1 MKRNHRILY
10 SIIGLI
16 VILSSSTI
24 SLAMATDIKGNW
36 AEDYIVQLIEKGAM
50 PIYPDGTFKP
60 NNSITRG
67 EFIKAVNNIFEFE
80 EMVEIQ
86 FKDINEED
94 PFYNDIKKAV
104 AAGYIN
110 GYEDGTV
117 KTKGFIT
124 RQEAS
129 KILVIASNF

>member
-1 MKRNHRILY
+1 
-10 SIIGLI
+10 
-16 VILSSSTI
+16 
-24 SLAMATDIKGNW
+24 
-36 AEDYIVQLIEKGAM
+36 M

-94 PFYNDIKKAV
+94 PFIMILKRLWQLDILMGMKMV
-104 AAGYIN
+104 
-110 GYEDGTV
+110 
-117 KTKGFIT
+117 
-124 RQEAS
+124 
-129 KILVIASNF
+129 L